1 MSMRLSRRTRTRAVF
16 FAASTALVT
25 TCALTLPTASAE
37 EPAPRAGQSTTDR
50 QLRRRPDDP
59 RALQEVWRT
68 DFDGAAGSRPS
79 ADDWIIDTGTGYPG
93 GPANWGTGE
102 RQTYTDRP
110 ENLQLD
116 GDGHLKITALK
127 DGGELD
133 LGPHRVPAHRLRGP
147 GRRQAPYRGEHPDA
161 RRLR

>member
-1 MSMRLSRRTRTRAVF
+1 ML

-37 EPAPRAGQSTTDR
+37 EAGPAPHAAATQAA
-50 QLRRRPDDP
+50 P
-59 RALQEVWRT
+59 AAFQEVWRT

-79 ADDWIIDTGTGYPG
+79 ADDWITDTGTGYPG

-116 GDGHLKITALK
+116 GAGHLKITA
-127 DGGELD
+127 
-133 LGPHRVPAHRLRGP
+133 
-147 GRRQAPYRGEHPDA
+147 
-161 RRLR
+161 